1 MVGLVYTLYCHTG
14 CPFFKTYRKWMII
27 LWPLWKN
34 INYKTCCFSLCFTTS
49 TNLPFFAFKVI
60 VTNIHQKFTDC
71 SSNPPIFSFTNNLE
85 HFVNDPW
92 LFLLSIYYSTTQMN
106 FIQPSLFKF
115 WRLAQ
120 FLGLISIA
128 SVNLIKFNVIL

>member
-1 MVGLVYTLYCHTG
+1 MKKISLFFLHERPCLQNFRLTLEPFKTHPEMCHN
-14 CPFFKTYRKWMII
+14 FFKVICKFKKMFF
-27 LWPLWKN
+27 
-34 INYKTCCFSLCFTTS
+34 FS
-49 TNLPFFAFKVI
+49 NLPFFAFKVI

-106 FIQPSLFKF
+106 FIQPPLYKF
-115 WRLAQ
+115 LRLAQ
-120 FLGLISIA
+120 NLGHISI
-128 SVNLIKFNVIL
+128 VPENLIHLQ

>member
-1 MVGLVYTLYCHTG
+1 MHEKDQLVFYTKGLVYRISGWLWNLSKLIRKCVTIFLK
-14 CPFFKTYRKWMII
+14 PFV
-27 LWPLWKN
+27 
-34 INYKTCCFSLCFTTS
+34 NYKKCFFS
-49 TNLPFFAFKVI
+49 NLPFFAFKVI

-106 FIQPSLFKF
+106 FIQPPLFKF
-115 WRLAQ
+115 LRLAQ
-120 FLGLISIA
+120 NLGHISI
-128 SVNLIKFNVIL
+128 VPENLIHLQ